1 MKILVVNGPNLNL
14 LGVRD
19 KTQYGSTTL
28 LSIHSLVV
36 NEFPKISFTFFQS
49 NSEAEITTT
58 LQNHTKF
65 DGIIL
70 NPGAFSHTSVAI
82 RDAVESIK
90 IPIVEVHLS
99 NISSRENFRK
109 RQITTSKVVGYISG
123 FKENSYLAG
132 VYILTKM
139 IESDSKKEVK

>member
-19 KTQYGSTTL
+19 KTQYGSNTL
-28 LSIHSLVV
+28 SSIQNLVV
-36 NEFPKISFTFFQS
+36 NEFPNISFTFFQS

-58 LQNHTKF
+58 LQNHTEF
-65 DGIIL
+65 DGVIL

-109 RQITTSKVVGYISG
+109 RQITTSKVLGYISG